1 MEAAGLLTPH
11 PHPDL
16 QILFKHEWKWGGGLS
31 IQASLPH
38 CKQILYHFSYQ
49 GMICYMSTLKKIV
62 CFIIN
67 FLTMDLVC
75 SHF

>member
-31 IQASLPH
+31 IQEKAGL
-38 CKQILYHFSYQ
+38 
-49 GMICYMSTLKKIV
+49 
-62 CFIIN
+62 
-67 FLTMDLVC
+67 D
-75 SHF
+75 